1 MDPNETDALNMI
13 MYRASLSESDRW
25 VWQLSLCAVDQVP
38 WLGFERAPAP
48 VAAVL
53 GGGDELRH
61 IAAFAY
67 ADHVRA
73 RVRGRSAELKVRR
86 LLGKPE
92 RVAEALDLFA
102 RLALL
107 PYGLAF
113 PPKDAPRPT
122 RWRRPVCGRGYDM
135 PRALR
140 LVDRLDLA
148 ICGPEANLVQAV
160 IGREI
165 EFGTWSTWLHRV
177 CGHFC
182 DSDSS

>member
-1 MDPNETDALNMI
+1 MDPDETGVLNTI
-13 MYRASLSESDRW
+13 VYRASLSETERW

-38 WLGFERAPAP
+38 ALLFERAPAP

-53 GGGDELRH
+53 GGGDELCH

-67 ADHVRA
+67 ADHVRG
-73 RVRGRSAELKVRR
+73 RVRGWSAELKVRR

-148 ICGPEANLVQAV
+148 ISGPEANLVQGV
-160 IGREI
+160 IGREV
-165 EFGTWSTWLHRV
+165 EFGTKNTWLHRM
-177 CGHFC
+177 CGYFD